1 MSNVSEKVMW
11 NRVSVPDVIAMR
23 IGTED
28 QVCKHSSGKSSS
40 QIMLS

>member
-1 MSNVSEKVMW
+1 VANVNEKVTW

-28 QVCKHSSGKSSS
+28 QVCNVECKITSVAYWR
-40 QIMLS
+40 